1 MVTKTQQE
9 FEVALTGLEESFT
22 QGGRP
27 DETNTQIAKAIVT
40 FILKRERRRR
50 GVSDRGR
57 SARIV
62 DSETIAKMQS
72 WDSND
77 PLMSTLEKVF
87 RRLTSGRGDDAIA
100 LLKASITAKA
110 EAVSREQARRGST
123 QRKLDPFNQIIYD
136 ELNRRW
142 PEWLSEPEFMKILRA
157 MAGRSIVSRVSP
169 VVIELDD
176 PDTGYSEDIPVSGV
190 RRRLTDMRKRVAAEK
205 SREPA
210 RVN

>member
-1 MVTKTQQE
+1 MVIKTQQE

-62 DSETIAKMQS
+62 DSETIAKLQS
-72 WDSND
+72 WDSDD
-77 PLMSTLEKVF
+77 PRMSTLEKVF
-87 RRLTSGRGDDAIA
+87 GRLASGREGDAIS

-110 EAVSREQARRGST
+110 EAISKEQTRRAST
-123 QRKLDPFNQIIYD
+123 RRNLEPFNQIIYD
-136 ELNRRW
+136 ELDRRW
-142 PEWLSEPEFMKILRA
+142 PEGLSEPKFIEILEG
-157 MAGRSIVSRVSP
+157 MEGTSIVRQVGP
-169 VVIELDD
+169 VNIELDD
-176 PDTGYSEDIPVSGV
+176 PETNYSKDIPRSGI
-190 RRRLTDMRKRVAAEK
+190 RRRLTEMRKRIKAEK
-205 SREPA
+205 SR
-210 RVN
+210 

>member
-1 MVTKTQQE
+1 MVIKTQQE

-62 DSETIAKMQS
+62 DSETIAKLQS
-72 WDSND
+72 WDSDD
-77 PLMSTLEKVF
+77 PRMSTLEKVF
-87 RRLTSGRGDDAIA
+87 GRLASGREGDAIS

-110 EAVSREQARRGST
+110 EAISKEQTRRAST
-123 QRKLDPFNQIIYD
+123 RRNLEPFNQIIYD
-136 ELNRRW
+136 ELDRRW
-142 PEWLSEPEFMKILRA
+142 PEGLSEPKFIEILEG
-157 MAGRSIVSRVSP
+157 MEGTSIVRQVGP
-169 VVIELDD
+169 VNIELDD
-176 PDTGYSEDIPVSGV
+176 PETNYSKDIPRSGI
-190 RRRLTDMRKRVAAEK
+190 RRRLTAMRKRVAAEK
-205 SREPA
+205 SR
-210 RVN
+210 

>member
-1 MVTKTQQE
+1 MVTKTQPE

-123 QRKLDPFNQIIYD
+123 QRKLDPFNQIIYN
-136 ELNRRW
+136 ELDKRW
-142 PEWLSEPEFMKILRA
+142 PEPLSEPELIAVLKK
-157 MAGRSIVSRVSP
+157 MAGRSIVKRVSP

-176 PDTGYSEDIPVSGV
+176 RDTGYFKDILVSGI
-190 RRRLTDMRKRVAAEK
+190 RRRLTDLRKRIEADK
-205 SREPA
+205 SQEPA

>member
-123 QRKLDPFNQIIYD
+123 QRKLDPFNQIIYN
-136 ELNRRW
+136 ELDKRW
-142 PEWLSEPEFMKILRA
+142 PEGLSEPKFIEILEG
-157 MAGRSIVSRVSP
+157 MEGTSIVRQVGP
-169 VVIELDD
+169 VNIELDD
-176 PDTGYSEDIPVSGV
+176 PETNYSKDIPRSGI
-190 RRRLTDMRKRVAAEK
+190 RRRLTAMRKRVAAEK
-205 SREPA
+205 SR
-210 RVN
+210 

>member
-27 DETNTQIAKAIVT
+27 DETNPQIAKAIVT

-123 QRKLDPFNQIIYD
+123 QRKLDPFNQIIYN
-136 ELNRRW
+136 ELDKRW
-142 PEWLSEPEFMKILRA
+142 PEGLSEPKFIEILEG
-157 MAGRSIVSRVSP
+157 MEGTSIVRQVGP
-169 VVIELDD
+169 VNIELDD
-176 PDTGYSEDIPVSGV
+176 PETNYSKDIPRSGI
-190 RRRLTDMRKRVAAEK
+190 RRRLTAMRKRVAAEK
-205 SREPA
+205 SR
-210 RVN
+210 